1 VRLDNVIHLVTAHCE
16 GIPCDVV
23 VGGMPRIPGATT
35 LEKKRYFEE
44 HLDHL
49 RTLLVHE
56 PRGTG
61 VQCVNVLVPSGHP
74 DAAFG
79 VLILEKNE
87 LVDMSGGNII
97 SVATVLVETG
107 LVARQEPVTEF
118 TLETAAGLIGL
129 RCRVQDGK
137 VLDVTFTNQPAFVA
151 HRDASID
158 VHGVGRLRVDV
169 AWGGMWYLLVDTADL
184 GLALHPREHR
194 QVIDLGERARH
205 AANEQLTVRHPS
217 TPGLADDI
225 QGTIIGGPLGRPGP
239 GVVRSVNAAVI
250 APGWIDR
257 CPCGTG
263 TCARMAL
270 LHARG
275 DLAIG
280 DAFLH
285 DSLIGTQFTGRVVET
300 VSVGGVS
307 AIVPTITGRA
317 WITGTAQKGVDPTD
331 PFPHGYSMES
341 LARGSVI
348 TRPRSGATAH
358 GTEGSRT

>member
-23 VGGMPRIPGATT
+23 VGGMPGIPGATV
-35 LEKKRYFEE
+35 LDKKRYFEE

-56 PRGTG
+56 PRGTE
-61 VQCVNVLVPSGHP
+61 VQCVNVLVPAGHP
-74 DAAFG
+74 DAEYG

-97 SVATVLVETG
+97 SVATVMVETG
-107 LVARQEPVTEF
+107 LVACREPVTEF
-118 TLETAAGLIGL
+118 SLETAAGLIGL

-158 VHGVGRLRVDV
+158 VPGVGRLRVDV
-169 AWGGMWYLLVDTADL
+169 AWGGMWYLLVDAADL

-194 QVIDLGERARH
+194 QIIDLGERARH
-205 AANEQLTVRHPS
+205 AASEQLQVRHPA
-217 TPGLADDI
+217 TPDLADGI
-225 QGTIIGGPLGRPGP
+225 QGTIIGGALDRPAHDI
-239 GVVRSVNAAVI
+239 VHAANAAVI
-250 APGWIDR
+250 PPGWIDR

-275 DLAIG
+275 ELATG
-280 DAFLH
+280 EAFLH
-285 DSLIGTQFTGRVVET
+285 DSLIGTRFTGRIVET
-300 VSVGGVS
+300 VSVGGVP
-307 AIVPTITGRA
+307 AVVPTVTGRA
-317 WITGTAQKGVDPTD
+317 WITGTAQKGVDPAD
-331 PFPHGYSMES
+331 PFPHGFSMET

-348 TRPRSGATAH
+348 TRP
-358 GTEGSRT
+358 